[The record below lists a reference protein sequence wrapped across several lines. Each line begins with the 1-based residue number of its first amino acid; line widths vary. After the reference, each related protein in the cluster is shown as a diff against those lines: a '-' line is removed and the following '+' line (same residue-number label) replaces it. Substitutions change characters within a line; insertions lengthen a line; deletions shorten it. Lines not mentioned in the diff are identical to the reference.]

1 MKAATVSELK
11 KELSQRSEK
20 EMIDI
25 CMRLARYKKD
35 TKELLTYLLFES
47 GDERAFAASA
57 AGEIREEFAAINY
70 ASVYLAKK
78 TIRRIL
84 RLVRKYISYSG
95 NKETALELIICFCE
109 ELKKTDLIHKEN
121 KVLVNMY
128 LKQVEAADKIRLS
141 LHEDLQYDYEERIR
155 QLELH

>member
-20 EMIDI
+20 EMIDL

-35 TKELLTYLLFES
+35 NKELLTYLLFES
-47 GDERAFAASA
+47 GNEQAFVVGAAE
-57 AGEIREEFAAINY
+57 EIREEFATINY

-95 NKETALELIICFCE
+95 SKETALELTICFCE
-109 ELKKTDLIHKEN
+109 ELKKTGLIHQEN

-128 LKQVEAADKIRLS
+128 LKQVEAADKIRLL
-141 LHEDLQYDYEERIR
+141 LHEDLQYDYEERISN
-155 QLELH
+155 LSL